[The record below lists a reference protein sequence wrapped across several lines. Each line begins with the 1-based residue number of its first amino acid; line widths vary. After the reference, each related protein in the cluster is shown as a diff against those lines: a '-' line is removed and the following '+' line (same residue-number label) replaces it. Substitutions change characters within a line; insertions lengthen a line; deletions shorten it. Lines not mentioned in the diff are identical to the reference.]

1 MDYKK
6 KINEKGLKIKWVAD
20 RIGIGRSLLS
30 QYLNGLRNMPDHI
43 ESKLKEVLA

>member
-6 KINEKGLKIKWVAD
+6 KINEKGLKITWVAD
-20 RIGIGRSLLS
+20 QIGIGRSLLS

-43 ESKLKEVLA
+43 EIRLKVLLA